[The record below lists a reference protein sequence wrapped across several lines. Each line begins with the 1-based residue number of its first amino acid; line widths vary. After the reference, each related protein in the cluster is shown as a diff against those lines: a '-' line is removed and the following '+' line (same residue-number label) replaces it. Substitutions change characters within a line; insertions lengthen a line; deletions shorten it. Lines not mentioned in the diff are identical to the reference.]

1 VSLILT
7 ANVRNGSLHVPDAH
21 RTKVVAG
28 GPLQFR
34 PRHHAIPIRDSRTR
48 ALETLNQ
55 AWDIDERRQVED
67 EMYVVTHDPD
77 PQNRRSVPAGNRREH
92 PSQKLSSPAVD
103 ER

>member
-1 VSLILT
+1 VSLILP
-7 ANVRNGSLHVPDAH
+7 ADVRNGPLHVANAH
-21 RTKVVAG
+21 RTKIVAG
-28 GPLQFR
+28 SPPQFR
-34 PRHHAIPIRDSRTR
+34 TRHHTIPIRDSRTR
-48 ALETLNQ
+48 AFETLNE
-55 AWDIDERRQVED
+55 AWDIDERWQFEY